1 MPGFSSSGDDEVVH
15 TVSAD
20 HHVAR
25 QKLRKQLDK
34 ATDEPLSQGSFR
46 HCVIHVL
53 WLRSGFIIFFDLEWL
68 CVVKVFICLS
78 LSSEK
83 DISVLNSAIS
93 VLLLCPFNTG
103 ASQLQTVREICW
115 CITTKH

>member
-53 WLRSGFIIFFDLEWL
+53 WLRSGFLFLFRVALRCKSFYLFVSVIREKYFCLE
-68 CVVKVFICLS
+68 
-78 LSSEK
+78 
-83 DISVLNSAIS
+83 
-93 VLLLCPFNTG
+93 
-103 ASQLQTVREICW
+103 
-115 CITTKH
+115 